1 MISLRPSFSAF
12 FTHLFSFMRNYANP
26 TLIVGI
32 VLLMGAVGSAAAQN
46 LSFPEDLTIRRQNAS
61 SQYIVY
67 VSGSDPNLLKR
78 VKTIVPDAFSST
90 LSSGQRIVQIGRY
103 SSADLAQRRV
113 EQLQQS
119 GLSAQVTTVAPK
131 VATYT
136 YPAQTEIP
144 ITLPGVPRSP
154 STPSSLPP
162 IAPGNALTAIPIE
175 VTPLPAP
182 PSVAIDVPPASGIKN
197 RYFVI
202 IPSTVGSVLDKAR
215 NIVPTARLTSSDR
228 GTYIEV
234 QGYPDR
240 PSAETLNATMRSQG
254 LDSRVIYF

>member
-1 MISLRPSFSAF
+1 MS
-12 FTHLFSFMRNYANP
+12 RNYTKIAP
-26 TLIVGI
+26 TVLAGI
-32 VLLMGAVGSAAAQN
+32 VFLIGAAAAAQN
-46 LSFPEDLTIRRQNAS
+46 TSFPEDLTIRRQGNTGS
-61 SQYIVY
+61 KQYLVY

-78 VKTIVPDAFSST
+78 VKTVVPDAFNSR

-103 SSADLAQRRV
+103 SSLDMAQKRI

-119 GLSAQVTTVAPK
+119 GLSAQVATVPSK
-131 VATYT
+131 VSTYNPPPIATPIPVPT
-136 YPAQTEIP
+136 QTEIP

-154 STPSSLPP
+154 GSSSLPP
-162 IAPGNALTAIPIE
+162 TNAGTLIPIPTE
-175 VTPLPAP
+175 VVPLPPP
-182 PSVAIDVPPASGIKN
+182 PSVAIEVPPATAPNVKN

-202 IPSTVGSVLDKAR
+202 IPSTVDAVLDKAR

-240 PSAETLNATMRSQG
+240 PSAETLNATLRSQG